1 MAKNNFKEFVKKYRL
16 FLIIFLTVIIV
27 LIFGITIYI
36 KINKE
41 KIKIAKNNKQEI
53 IANTEKEL
61 IDRDTFEDLLFDNI
75 SLIYKDGYSYFSADV
90 KSTGNTEITIS
101 DVNIVLKDKDGNP
114 VITLRGNISKS
125 NANKSVGSITS
136 STKGKLNGVVSKE
149 IIKYENTAQN

>member
-1 MAKNNFKEFVKKYRL
+1 M
-16 FLIIFLTVIIV
+16 
-27 LIFGITIYI
+27 
-36 KINKE
+36 
-41 KIKIAKNNKQEI
+41 
-53 IANTEKEL
+53 
-61 IDRDTFEDLLFDNI
+61 
-75 SLIYKDGYSYFSADV
+75 

>member
-27 LIFGITIYI
+27 LIVGITISF
-36 KINKE
+36 NFDKE
-41 KIKIAKNNKQEI
+41 KISIAKNNKQEI

-61 IDRDTFEDLLFDNI
+61 IEPATFEDLLFDNI